1 MIMEERDADLWWD
14 VVQVIVQKD
23 IGKVSRMYEK
33 HEKLS
38 MHKISQMGKVIPL
51 FHYELLVLIL
61 EPETLY
67 EEEKKGQTKG
77 A

>member
-1 MIMEERDADLWWD
+1 
-14 VVQVIVQKD
+14 
-23 IGKVSRMYEK
+23 MYEK

-67 EEEKKGQTKG
+67 EEEKKG
-77 A
+77 